1 MFTEGRNPRKVAFM
15 RWFIGTLLML
25 VVSAAIYVGSAVV
38 SLSGLVEAAKAGD
51 GAGVLA
57 RTDTVR
63 VRRSL
68 VDQLVSAYLKQLG
81 QDRPV
86 KPLERLAANTYGA
99 SIADAMIAKM
109 LTPENLTAI
118 LNKGAISS
126 GGASTANMRRLTE
139 IDTSNVFETLM
150 RISPIKPVEFMIR
163 LGETESAGGVS
174 IHFEGNG
181 WKLSGIQLPAAAVQ
195 VLAQDLVNSKGRNG

>member
-1 MFTEGRNPRKVAFM
+1 MFTEGCNPGKVAFM
-15 RWFIGTLLML
+15 RWFFGTLLML

>member
-1 MFTEGRNPRKVAFM
+1 MLM
-15 RWFIGTLLML
+15 RWFLGTVLML
-25 VVSAAIYVGSAVV
+25 VAGSCNYVGSAVA
-38 SLSGLVEAAKAGD
+38 SLGGLVEAAKAGD

-63 VRRSL
+63 LRRSL
-68 VDQLVSAYLKQLG
+68 VDQIVAAYLKQLG

-118 LNKGAISS
+118 LNKGAINA
-126 GGASTANMRRLTE
+126 GGAPIPNMLRLTE
-139 IDTSNVFETLM
+139 LDSSKVFDTLM
-150 RISPIKPVEFMIR
+150 PITTVKPVEFRIR
-163 LGETESAGGVS
+163 LCYTT
-174 IHFEGNG
+174 
-181 WKLSGIQLPAAAVQ
+181 
-195 VLAQDLVNSKGRNG
+195 